1 MLIHSILP
9 FSWMDQL
16 LFLHIDAIS
25 WAIPEHSAGA
35 GSSQRQPQPH
45 HPHQYHQAVMKFRLV
60 NTAFDAQALELQKK
74 HGLTWQGTAV
84 SSQLIVKLLVQKC
97 GFVLV
102 SAQQQQPQGQPPLP
116 MNDNETRTSTAA
128 YPPPSTTTTIFELS
142 HPYFCAGRID
152 WIARMRFSSGSARKQ
167 QPVPH
172 LEQSHDKN
180 DDHFLDAARMMMPWP
195 SGARLSAS
203 IHLADERQ
211 YQSLLKKKNSDKLW
225 PEAVDNDDKVV
236 DLDDNDSDSASLEDD
251 ELDAT
256 WEQEV
261 SDGIDPIRFSADQ
274 QTQVLPSHPAT
285 RAARQLQDDDD
296 DGDDNSS
303 NDASLQRSRA
313 LLLQSCWERAVH
325 MANVTLTA
333 NINAPETRV
342 EQQQQQQSS
351 SSGKATI
358 SPSQPLVRTRSMA
371 EHACQRWNLR
381 PHHEV
386 GGASSA
392 TTAIDPGDQQ
402 KYMCSVCRNV
412 YASEDQ
418 LKEHFYGTTSTSGCC
433 WVGIAY
439 ARRQFIRTVMAN
451 EVDTQRRLLLQVLLA
466 QPPSSSNDAF
476 GVLDTLDE
484 VLRNSAAVPVQLP
497 PSSNTRPIAVVSE
510 TLQVTAHLPPL
521 MLNHNVLE
529 SARHRIVDRYTTV
542 RR

>member
-1 MLIHSILP
+1 
-9 FSWMDQL
+9 MDQL

-45 HPHQYHQAVMKFRLV
+45 QYHQAVMKFRLV
-60 NTAFDAQALELQKK
+60 DTAFDAQALELQKK

-116 MNDNETRTSTAA
+116 MNDNATTTTTAA
-128 YPPPSTTTTIFELS
+128 HPPPTTTIFELS
-142 HPYFCAGRID
+142 HQYFCAGRVD
-152 WIARMRFSSGSARKQ
+152 WTARMRIGSGSANKQ
-167 QPVPH
+167 PETH
-172 LEQSHDKN
+172 LEQSN
-180 DDHFLDAARMMMPWP
+180 NSMMQWP
-195 SGARLSAS
+195 SGTRVSAS

-225 PEAVDNDDKVV
+225 PKAVDNDKVV
-236 DLDDNDSDSASLEDD
+236 NLDNDDSDSASLEDD
-251 ELDAT
+251 ELDDT
-256 WEQEV
+256 WDQEV
-261 SDGIDPIRFSADQ
+261 SDGIDPIRFSTDQ
-274 QTQVLPSHPAT
+274 LTQVLPSHPAT
-285 RAARQLQDDDD
+285 RAATRLQDDDYD
-296 DGDDNSS
+296 DD
-303 NDASLQRSRA
+303 DASLQRSRA

-325 MANVTLTA
+325 MANATLTA
-333 NINAPETRV
+333 KINAPETPE

-351 SSGKATI
+351 TSGKATI
-358 SPSQPLVRTRSMA
+358 SPSQPPVRTRSMA

-381 PHHEV
+381 PKLEV
-386 GGASSA
+386 GGGS
-392 TTAIDPGDQQ
+392 TTTTTSIDPGDQ
-402 KYMCSVCRNV
+402 KHMCSVCRNV
-412 YASEDQ
+412 YTSEDQ
-418 LKEHFYGTTSTSGCC
+418 LAEHFYGTTSTSGCC

-439 ARRQFIRTVMAN
+439 ARRQFIRTVMEH

-466 QPPSSSNDAF
+466 KPPTNSNDAF
-476 GVLDTLDE
+476 GVLDTLEE
-484 VLRNSAAVPVQLP
+484 VLRNSAAVPLQLP
-497 PSSNTRPIAVVSE
+497 SSSNTRPDAIVSE